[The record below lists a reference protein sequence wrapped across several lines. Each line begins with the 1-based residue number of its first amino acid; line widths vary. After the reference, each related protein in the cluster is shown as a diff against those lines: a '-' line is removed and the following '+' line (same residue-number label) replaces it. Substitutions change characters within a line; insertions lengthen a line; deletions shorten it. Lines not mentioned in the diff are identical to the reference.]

1 MTTAA
6 SKRSYDEI
14 QAEIKALE
22 AEAQAILHEEKSA
35 ALTQARALVQ
45 RYGLTA
51 RDLGIDAS
59 GALVGEPKAPR
70 KAVAPK
76 YAHPT
81 HTEQV
86 WSGRGRKPKW
96 VDAALAE
103 GKTLGDLLIK

>member
-6 SKRSYDEI
+6 TKRSYDEI

-22 AEAQAILHEEKSA
+22 AEAQAILREEKA
-35 ALTQARALVQ
+35 DALTQARALVH

-51 RDLGIDAS
+51 RELGIDAS
-59 GALVGEPKAPR
+59 GALAEPKAPR

-81 HTEQV
+81 NAELV
-86 WSGRGRKPKW
+86 WSGRGRQPKW
-96 VDAALAE
+96 VIAALAE
-103 GKTLGDLLIK
+103 GKSLGDLLIK

>member
-6 SKRSYDEI
+6 TKRSYDEI

-22 AEAQAILHEEKSA
+22 AEAQAILREEKSD
-35 ALTQARALVQ
+35 ALTQARALVH

-51 RDLGIDAS
+51 RELGIDAS
-59 GALVGEPKAPR
+59 GPLVVEPKAPR

-81 HTEQV
+81 NAELV
-86 WSGRGRKPKW
+86 WSGRGRQPKW
-96 VDAALAE
+96 VEAALAE
-103 GKTLGDLLIK
+103 GKSLGDLLIK